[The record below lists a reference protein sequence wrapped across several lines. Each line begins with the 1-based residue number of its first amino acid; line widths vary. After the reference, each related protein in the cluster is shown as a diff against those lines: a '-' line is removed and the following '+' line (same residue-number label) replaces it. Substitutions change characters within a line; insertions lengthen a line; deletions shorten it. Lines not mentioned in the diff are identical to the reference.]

1 MTRTVI
7 VLLLVAIGCYEWIAA
22 YAVAFALSAWHD
34 LAALALDPGRL
45 SPVAVG
51 GALILLCAAV
61 LFRHVTA
68 WVLTCAALISTPGR
82 GLRRRRGDHRVLQ
95 TRRSHRGRGTAK
107 LIRGEAGA
115 PVRGQGAPAQ
125 AVGSPAARPMPC
137 SR

>member
-22 YAVAFALSAWHD
+22 YAVAFALSAWRD
-34 LAALALDPGRL
+34 LATLALDPGRL

-68 WVLTCAALISTPGR
+68 WVLTCAALISLPAAAFVGAVAITESSKLVGR
-82 GLRRRRGDHRVLQ
+82 AGV
-95 TRRSHRGRGTAK
+95 
-107 LIRGEAGA
+107 GA
-115 PVRGQGAPAQ
+115 PQSPPAEKRAPQ
-125 AVGSPAARPMPC
+125 PANTTPSRRP
-137 SR
+137 

>member
-22 YAVAFALSAWHD
+22 YAVAFALSTWRD
-34 LAALALDPGRL
+34 LTALALDPGRL

-68 WVLTCAALISTPGR
+68 WVLTCAALISLPAAAFVGAVMITESSKLAGR
-82 GLRRRRGDHRVLQ
+82 
-95 TRRSHRGRGTAK
+95 
-107 LIRGEAGA
+107 AGA
-115 PVRGQGAPAQ
+115 VAPQ
-125 AVGSPAARPMPC
+125 SPPAEKRAPQPANATPPHGP
-137 SR
+137 

>member
-22 YAVAFALSAWHD
+22 YAVAFALSAWRD

-61 LFRHVTA
+61 MFRHVTA
-68 WVLTCAALISTPGR
+68 WVLTCAALIS
-82 GLRRRRGDHRVLQ
+82 
-95 TRRSHRGRGTAK
+95 
-107 LIRGEAGA
+107 I
-115 PVRGQGAPAQ
+115 
-125 AVGSPAARPMPC
+125 PAAAFVGAVAITESSKLAGRIGVGGPQSSFAEKQVPQSADKVPPHRP
-137 SR
+137 